1 MMNELL
7 VKIMP
12 NVIEYFPDLIKA
24 IRETL
29 QMVSLSTII
38 SSLLGIPLGVLLL
51 VTAPDHILENKWI
64 YSFLSKV
71 TNTFR
76 SIPFVILIAAL
87 VPLTRV
93 LVGTTIGTK
102 GAMVPL
108 VIGVTPFIARQIEA
122 ALQKVDK
129 GVIEAAKAMGSSPF
143 EIITRVILKEGL
155 PGMIHAITI
164 SIVSLIGYSAMAGT
178 VGGGGLG
185 NFAIQYGY
193 QAFKTDIMIVTIII
207 MIVMVSGIQKIGEW
221 AARKLTH

>member
-1 MMNELL
+1 MNDLL

-24 IRETL
+24 IGETL
-29 QMVSLSTII
+29 EMVSLSTII

-51 VTAPDHILENKWI
+51 VTAPQHILENKWL
-64 YSFLSKV
+64 YSVLSKV

-129 GVIEAAKAMGSSPF
+129 GVIESAKAMGSSPF
-143 EIITRVILKEGL
+143 EIITRVILREGL
-155 PGMIHAITI
+155 PGMIHGITI

-207 MIVMVSGIQKIGEW
+207 MIVMVSGVQKIGEW
-221 AARKLTH
+221 AAQKLTH

>member
-1 MMNELL
+1 MNELL

-12 NVIEYFPDLIKA
+12 NVVEYFPDLIKA
-24 IRETL
+24 LGETL
-29 QMVSLSTII
+29 QMVSLSTVI
-38 SSLLGIPLGVLLL
+38 SLVLGGPLGVLLL
-51 VTAPDHILENKWI
+51 VSAPGHILENRWL
-64 YSFLSKV
+64 YSTLSKI

-87 VPLTRV
+87 MPLTKLV
-93 LVGTTIGTK
+93 VGTTIGTK

-155 PGMIHAITI
+155 PGMIHAATI

-193 QAFKTDIMIVTIII
+193 QYFKTDIMIVTIII
-207 MIVMVSGIQKIGEW
+207 MVVMVSGVQKIGEW
-221 AARKLTH
+221 AAHKLTH